1 MDRRK
6 FIASGVIALATSPLA
21 ANAQTGGKLHRV
33 AYLAPGESGASQS
46 TMARLS
52 LEAFKQGLRELGWV
66 EGQTVLIE
74 YRFAE
79 GHYER
84 LPGLAAELV
93 RLKPDVIAATTTPAV
108 VAAKRLTN
116 EIPIVMFS
124 VGDPV
129 GLGLV
134 ASLARP
140 GGNVTGLTYGVGV
153 ENVGKQLELLKQAF
167 PKTRR
172 VAILSNPDNPSAAPA
187 VSNVKI
193 AAHEFSIE
201 PKFVQAR
208 VAEELDRAFAAMT
221 MERCEALLVVSDP
234 MFGVQRERVAAL
246 AIQSRLPS
254 MHGVRE
260 LVEAGGL
267 MFYGPDVPD
276 NFRRGAGYV
285 DKILRGAKPGDLPVQ
300 QPIKFQFVINRK
312 TAREL
317 GLTIPPSLLL
327 RADELVS

>member
-1 MDRRK
+1 
-6 FIASGVIALATSPLA
+6 
-21 ANAQTGGKLHRV
+21 
-33 AYLAPGESGASQS
+33 
-46 TMARLS
+46 
-52 LEAFKQGLRELGWV
+52 
-66 EGQTVLIE
+66 
-74 YRFAE
+74 
-79 GHYER
+79 
-84 LPGLAAELV
+84 
-93 RLKPDVIAATTTPAV
+93 AATTTPAV

-193 AAHEFSIE
+193 AADKLSIE

-208 VAEELDRAFAAMT
+208 LAEELDRAFAAMT

-234 MFGVQRERVAAL
+234 MFGVQRE
-246 AIQSRLPS
+246 
-254 MHGVRE
+254 
-260 LVEAGGL
+260 
-267 MFYGPDVPD
+267 
-276 NFRRGAGYV
+276 
-285 DKILRGAKPGDLPVQ
+285 
-300 QPIKFQFVINRK
+300 
-312 TAREL
+312 
-317 GLTIPPSLLL
+317 
-327 RADELVS
+327 